1 MVNVFLCILFSPHYA
16 TFYILGSR
24 LQQIGTTSYWHVF
37 FNSFFFLFF
46 LFWFSCFTFL
56 YHASN
61 LQTLAQ
67 FKYFRKKIFFTDFHH
82 KPWKLIWTS
91 YCQKLIWFSWKILL
105 KDVVLV
111 YNSGILMY
119 YDELLVTCICMIMF
133 VIVKLYVC
141 A

>member
-24 LQQIGTTSYWHVF
+24 LQQIGTTHIGTCSLIR
-37 FNSFFFLFF
+37 FFFW
-46 LFWFSCFTFL
+46 FWFSCFTFL
-56 YHASN
+56 HHASN

-91 YCQKLIWFSWKILL
+91 YCQKIDMILL
-105 KDVVLV
+105 EDPFKRRCLSLQFRHFNVLR
-111 YNSGILMY
+111 
-119 YDELLVTCICMIMF
+119 
-133 VIVKLYVC
+133 
-141 A
+141 

>member
-37 FNSFFFLFF
+37 FNSFFFCFF

-91 YCQKLIWFSWKILL
+91 YCQKIDMILL
-105 KDVVLV
+105 EDPFKRRCLSLQFRHFNVLR
-111 YNSGILMY
+111 
-119 YDELLVTCICMIMF
+119 
-133 VIVKLYVC
+133 
-141 A
+141 